1 MKVLKEYIHEAV
13 LLVVLIVLMT
23 VIWFI
28 DPSFL
33 TANAQAELS
42 THVWQLALL
51 AIPMTMI
58 IVTGGIDLSIGSTM
72 ALAAVTLGLSYK
84 AGISPWIGSLMALV
98 VATAAGWLNGVFVAK
113 VKVLPLIVTL
123 ATMSAYRG
131 IAEGVSKAAP
141 VSGFPAGFA
150 VVGQGYD
157 KLIGL
162 PWSGWVFI
170 AAFVLALWVWLKTP
184 FGTSLT
190 AIGHNESAARFS
202 GLPIA
207 RLKTWIYTISGFL
220 AGIAAVQYVSL
231 RNTAKADIGTGMELD
246 VITAVVLGGS
256 SVTGGRGNLLGTLL
270 GVILIHEVR
279 EFVSWY
285 WQSDELNLLVIG
297 SLLIISVL
305 LNSFLNR
312 KSR

>member
-1 MKVLKEYIHEAV
+1 MKILKEYIHEAV
-13 LLVVLIVLMT
+13 LFVVLIVLMT

-33 TANAQAELS
+33 SLNAQAELS

-72 ALAAVTLGLSYK
+72 ALAAVTLGLSFK
-84 AGISPWIGSLMALV
+84 AGINPWIGSVMALV

-141 VSGFPAGFA
+141 VSGFPASFA
-150 VVGQGYD
+150 VVGQGTF
-157 KLIGL
+157 IGL

-170 AAFVLALWVWLKTP
+170 ITFALAVWIWIRSP

-190 AIGHNESAARFS
+190 AIGHNESAALFS
-202 GLPIA
+202 GIPVA
-207 RLKTWIYTISGFL
+207 KLKTWIYTISGFL

-231 RNTAKADIGTGMELD
+231 RNTAKADIVTGMELD

-256 SVTGGRGNLLGTLL
+256 SVIGGRGNLLGTLL

-305 LNSFLNR
+305 LNSILNR

>member
-1 MKVLKEYIHEAV
+1 MKFLKEYIHEAV

-23 VIWFI
+23 VIRFI

-141 VSGFPAGFA
+141 VSGFPASFA
-150 VVGQGYD
+150 VVGQGTF
-157 KLIGL
+157 IGL

-170 AAFVLALWVWLKTP
+170 ITFVLAVWIWIRSP

-202 GLPIA
+202 GLPVA

-256 SVTGGRGNLLGTLL
+256 SVIGGRGNLLGTLL